1 MRKKEELLLEKGS
14 RNFGT
19 DYEEI
24 NPAGQTFCNRVTS
37 ESRKGPSPVFLF
49 IQKKKI
55 TIIKIKLFTDWLIE
69 FVFHMEKKNLKNF
82 VLFVSFFFHVFS
94 PHLQL

>member
-49 IQKKKI
+49 KQKKKI

-69 FVFHMEKKNLKNF
+69 FVFHMEKKKT
-82 VLFVSFFFHVFS
+82 
-94 PHLQL
+94 